1 MINEFYV
8 FAGWQQ
14 DEIIGIVYREPANNG
29 ERISFE
35 FNNTW
40 LKENS
45 VFLDTE
51 LQHFRGRQFP
61 ANLIF
66 GFLSDA
72 SPDRWG
78 RTLMDRREMLLAREE
93 KRRPRKMQES
103 DYLLGV
109 YDEGRTGGL
118 RFSYSK
124 AGPFESSAPDM
135 KTPPMVNLRAL
146 ENAAISLEKDKNI
159 YESKWLKMILY
170 PGSSLGGARP
180 KANVVSPE
188 GDLWIAKFP
197 SMNDTLDVGA
207 WEMVA
212 HDLAKKCGLNVPP
225 AEVRKFSEH
234 GSTYLVRRFD
244 RYCKE
249 GKQHRIH
256 FASAMTMLGET
267 DGTVNPVSYL
277 DIAGVIEEQ
286 CREVEKNLREMWNRL
301 LYTVLISNTD
311 DHLRNHGFL
320 LQNGMWS
327 LSPAYDVNPVPYGNE
342 LSLNVSPG
350 DNTIDVDLAIETC
363 DYYGLNR
370 SEAERLAERICC
382 IVRESWEAV
391 AVRYGIGRSE
401 IEEMRPAFL
410 ASEWHKT

>member
-135 KTPPMVNLRAL
+135 KTPPMVNLREL

-327 LSPAYDVNPVPYGNE
+327 LSPAYDVNPTFDKDYLALNINE
-342 LSLNVSPG
+342 DSCY
-350 DNTIDVDLAIETC
+350 IDIETV
-363 DYYGLNR
+363 LEV
-370 SEAERLAERICC
+370 SEYFRIP
-382 IVRESWEAV
+382 IKEAKEIAGKMSRIINKEWRRIAGRYHITESEQDLMSSAFRESLK
-391 AVRYGIGRSE
+391 Y
-401 IEEMRPAFL
+401 L
-410 ASEWHKT
+410 

>member
-327 LSPAYDVNPVPYGNE
+327 LSPAYDVNPTFDKDYLALNINE
-342 LSLNVSPG
+342 DSCY
-350 DNTIDVDLAIETC
+350 IDIETV
-363 DYYGLNR
+363 LEV
-370 SEAERLAERICC
+370 SEYFRIP
-382 IVRESWEAV
+382 IKEAKEIAGKMSRIINKEWRRIAGRYHITESEQDLMSSAFRESLK
-391 AVRYGIGRSE
+391 Y
-401 IEEMRPAFL
+401 L
-410 ASEWHKT
+410 

>member
-327 LSPAYDVNPVPYGNE
+327 LSPAYDVNPTFDKEYLALNINE
-342 LSLNVSPG
+342 DSCY
-350 DNTIDVDLAIETC
+350 IDIETV
-363 DYYGLNR
+363 LEV
-370 SEAERLAERICC
+370 SEYFRIP
-382 IVRESWEAV
+382 IKEAKEIAGKMSRIINKEWRRIAGRYHITESEQDLMSSAFRESLK
-391 AVRYGIGRSE
+391 Y
-401 IEEMRPAFL
+401 L
-410 ASEWHKT
+410 

>member
-135 KTPPMVNLRAL
+135 KTPPMVNLREL

-277 DIAGVIEEQ
+277 DIARVIE
-286 CREVEKNLREMWNRL
+286 K
-301 LYTVLISNTD
+301 
-311 DHLRNHGFL
+311 
-320 LQNGMWS
+320 
-327 LSPAYDVNPVPYGNE
+327 PV
-342 LSLNVSPG
+342 
-350 DNTIDVDLAIETC
+350 D
-363 DYYGLNR
+363 
-370 SEAERLAERICC
+370 
-382 IVRESWEAV
+382 
-391 AVRYGIGRSE
+391 
-401 IEEMRPAFL
+401 AF
-410 ASEWHKT
+410 S